1 MARNIFFLLSE
12 KHGTLTKDYTTNE
25 KDKCMYY
32 IIMNP
37 ASKSGRGIEI
47 WKKIEPV
54 LISRQIPYQF
64 TASTYNGHVAKLVA
78 DITKTD
84 HDVNIII
91 LGGDG
96 TINEAL
102 QGIRDFSKVK
112 IGYIPTGSSNDL
124 ARDMKLA
131 KDPLAVLDTILSGK
145 VSRKA
150 DIGILSYDHCL
161 KRGTKAADG
170 NGGNGDKISD
180 ERTKQQRYFVVSS
193 GIGFDAAVCEEAL
206 SSHMKD
212 ILNKLKLGKL
222 TYLGIALKQLIA
234 AKPVSCELTLDDKA
248 PIRVDHFLF
257 IASMI
262 RQYEGGGF
270 KFCPGADAEDGLLDV
285 CFVGRLPKLLIL
297 IALPTAF
304 FGKHY
309 MFPHISHY
317 RAHKIEIKTSAPL
330 WVHTDGEVY
339 FKADHIYLSCEKQQ
353 LTFLV

>member
-1 MARNIFFLLSE
+1 
-12 KHGTLTKDYTTNE
+12 
-25 KDKCMYY
+25 
-32 IIMNP
+32 MNP

-64 TASTYNGHVAKLVA
+64 MPSKYSGHVAQLVEK
-78 DITKTD
+78 ITETD
-84 HDVNIII
+84 SIVTIII

-102 QGIRDFSKVK
+102 QGVRDFSKVK

-124 ARDMKLA
+124 ARDMNLS
-131 KDPLAVLDTILSGK
+131 KDPLEILETILSGK
-145 VSRKA
+145 VTRTA
-150 DIGILSYDHCL
+150 DIGLLTYGRCTKRSEKPAKFSADHRENCP
-161 KRGTKAADG
+161 DG
-170 NGGNGDKISD
+170 GPD
-180 ERTKQQRYFVVSS
+180 EQRYFIVSS

-206 SSHMKD
+206 SSRMKD

-222 TYLGIALKQLIA
+222 TYLGIALKQLITA
-234 AKPVSCELTLDDKA
+234 RPVSCELYLDDKE
-248 PIRVDHFLF
+248 PIRVNRFLF

-270 KFCPGADAEDGLLDV
+270 KFCPGADTEDGLLDI
-285 CFVGRLPKLLIL
+285 CFVGQLPKLLIL

-317 RAHKIEIKTSAPL
+317 RAHKVEIKTSIPL

-339 FKADHIYLSCEKQQ
+339 FKADHIYLSCEKQK

>member
-1 MARNIFFLLSE
+1 
-12 KHGTLTKDYTTNE
+12 
-25 KDKCMYY
+25 MYY

-47 WKKIEPV
+47 WKKVEAV

-64 TASTYNGHVAKLVA
+64 MLSTHKGHVAELVA
-78 DITKTD
+78 EITKTD
-84 HDVNIII
+84 SDVNIII

-124 ARDMKLA
+124 ARDMKLN
-131 KDPLAVLDTILSGK
+131 KNPLEILETILNGK
-145 VSRKA
+145 IIRKA
-150 DIGILSYDHCL
+150 DIGLLTY
-161 KRGTKAADG
+161 GQT
-170 NGGNGDKISD
+170 
-180 ERTKQQRYFVVSS
+180 QRYFVVSS

-206 SSHMKD
+206 SSRIKD

-234 AKPVSCELTLDDKA
+234 AKPVSCELYLDDNA
-248 PIRVDHFLF
+248 PIRVKRFLF

-270 KFCPGADAEDGLLDV
+270 KFCPGADAEDGLLDI
-285 CFVGRLPKLLIL
+285 CFVGKLSKLLIL

-309 MFPHISHY
+309 MFPHITHY
-317 RAHKIEIKTSAPL
+317 RAQKVEIKTSAPL
-330 WVHTDGEVY
+330 WVHTDGEVP
-339 FKADHIYLSCEKQQ
+339 FKADHIYVSCERKQ